1 MTGPA
6 PRVRPAL
13 LAAEPGGGRR
23 RVARRRLGL
32 RSAGWLGVLAVAVT
46 WQLAALALHRPTLPT
61 FTTALA
67 AVGQVVTGPALT
79 ADILPSL
86 ARTLIAF
93 AIAGAAGVIVG
104 LTLGYVRSLGDYA
117 VAVIDFLRSVPA
129 PLLIPLAIV
138 LLGLGTPMVVAVVA
152 AAAVWPVLINAY
164 DAARRTEPLYLDTA
178 RSCGIRGV
186 SLLRIVLLPAALP
199 MVLAGLRIALSTCL
213 AVLVVAEMLGAS
225 SGIGYFIQG
234 AQQTFQIPQTYAGII
249 VLAGVGWLFD
259 TMFLLAEHRLLRWE
273 AAVARGRHA

>member
-1 MTGPA
+1 GGGRWGGGGGGGGVDGGDGGGDCRRRLRGVAAQLRGRRRRAHDASVGHCRRWPGGAAMTGPA

-23 RVARRRLGL
+23 RGARRRVGL
-32 RSAGWLGVLAVAVT
+32 RSSGGVRGLAVAVT

-61 FTTALA
+61 FPTALA

-117 VAVIDFLRSVPA
+117 VAVIDF
-129 PLLIPLAIV
+129 
-138 LLGLGTPMVVAVVA
+138 
-152 AAAVWPVLINAY
+152 
-164 DAARRTEPLYLDTA
+164 
-178 RSCGIRGV
+178 
-186 SLLRIVLLPAALP
+186 
-199 MVLAGLRIALSTCL
+199 
-213 AVLVVAEMLGAS
+213 
-225 SGIGYFIQG
+225 
-234 AQQTFQIPQTYAGII
+234 
-249 VLAGVGWLFD
+249 
-259 TMFLLAEHRLLRWE
+259 
-273 AAVARGRHA
+273 